1 MRRKDLASLRAEW
14 VSQARGDV
22 VELGIGSGLNLPFYS
37 NDVRRIYGV
46 EPSLAMQKMARQ
58 RLTPGRSVEFLSQ
71 SAEDSL
77 PFAES
82 SMDYAVSTWSLCT
95 IPDAARALREVRR
108 VLKRDGRLVFIEHGW
123 SPDAPVA
130 RWQNRLNRTWNRI
143 AGGCNLNRKIVELV
157 EGAGFRIVE
166 LKTGYLPG
174 PRPMSYTYE
183 GLAEK
188 LDSTE

>member
-1 MRRKDLASLRAEW
+1 
-14 VSQARGDV
+14 
-22 VELGIGSGLNLPFYS
+22 
-37 NDVRRIYGV
+37 
-46 EPSLAMQKMARQ
+46 
-58 RLTPGRSVEFLSQ
+58 
-71 SAEDSL
+71 
-77 PFAES
+77 
-82 SMDYAVSTWSLCT
+82 MDYAVSTWSLCT